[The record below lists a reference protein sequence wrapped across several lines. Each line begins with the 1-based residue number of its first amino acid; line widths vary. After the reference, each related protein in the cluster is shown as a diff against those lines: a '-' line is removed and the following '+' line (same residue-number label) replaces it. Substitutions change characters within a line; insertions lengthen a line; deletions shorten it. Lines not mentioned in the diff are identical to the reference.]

1 MRALEPG
8 LRASGCGLLF
18 VGNGS
23 PAQATAFAENHARGW
38 PVLTDPT
45 RRVFAAAGMRR
56 SLWATLHP
64 RLLVNLLRALRSGFR
79 QRRVE
84 GDAWQQGGVLLFD
97 GAGRVVHAQA
107 DRAGGDPLDL
117 QALAAAI
124 ERTTSSRAAR
134 A

>member
-1 MRALEPG
+1 MRALEPR
-8 LRASGCGLLF
+8 LRAGAACLVF
-18 VGNGS
+18 VGNGN
-23 PAQATAFAENHARGW
+23 PAQAAGFAERHAGGF

-45 RRVFAAAGMRR
+45 RRVFAAVGMRR
-56 SLWATLHP
+56 SLWATVHP
-64 RLLVNLLRALRSGFR
+64 RLLLNLLRALRLGFR

-84 GDAWQQGGVLLFD
+84 GDPWQQGGVLLFD

-134 A
+134 S